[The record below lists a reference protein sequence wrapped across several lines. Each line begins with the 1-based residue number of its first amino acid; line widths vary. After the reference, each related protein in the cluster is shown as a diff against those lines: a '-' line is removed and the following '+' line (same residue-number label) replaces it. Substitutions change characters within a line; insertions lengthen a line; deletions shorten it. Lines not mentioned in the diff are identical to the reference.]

1 MLLRNLNTRDG
12 LCNGTRLI
20 VVALLPH
27 LIQAKGPTGSVAGK
41 IVFIPRMDLCPSDT
55 GYPFRMTCRQFPV
68 KPAFAMTINKAQGQT
83 FQKVGICLHEPVFAH
98 GQLYVAFSRC
108 KEQVNVKVQVYDS
121 LPFQGKLIEGS
132 DHVFT
137 QNIVY
142 KNIL

>member
-27 LIQAKGPTGSVAGK
+27 MIQAKVITGSVAGNV
-41 IVFIPRMDLCPSDT
+41 VFIPRIDLHPSDT
-55 GYPFRMTCRQFPV
+55 GYPFQLKRQQFPV

-83 FQKVGICLHEPVFAH
+83 LSKVGICLHEPVFAH

-108 KEQVNVKVQVYDS
+108 KKQDNVKVQVFDR
-121 LPFQGKLIEGS
+121 LPYQGKLLPSS
-132 DHVFT
+132 DRVFT

-142 KNIL
+142 TTIL